1 MMLTHSR
8 IKRLQMS
15 KLKILTYP
23 EAFLSKPTRPVKN
36 IDGKIRDLV
45 DDMAE
50 TMYDAPGVGL
60 AAIQVGCD
68 KSILVYDV
76 APPDENRSLQV
87 LMNPKIISSEGEIL
101 FENEG
106 CLSVPDYRADVK
118 RATSILVEG
127 VDKEGNPLRIE
138 AEGFLAI
145 VLQHEID
152 HLNGRLFIDHI
163 SALKRNLYKKRIKKM
178 LSQQ

>member
-1 MMLTHSR
+1 MSR
-8 IKRLQMS
+8 
-15 KLKILTYP
+15 LKILTYP
-23 EAFLSKPTRPVKN
+23 ENFLSKPTQAVKN
-36 IDGKIRDLV
+36 IDGEIRETI

-76 APPDENRSLQV
+76 SPPDENRSLQV
-87 LMNPKIISSEGEIL
+87 LMNPKIISSEGEIIS
-101 FENEG
+101 ENEG

-152 HLNGRLFIDHI
+152 HLNGTLFIDHI
-163 SALKRNLYKKRIKKM
+163 SALKRNLYKKRIKKS
-178 LSQQ
+178 LDQK